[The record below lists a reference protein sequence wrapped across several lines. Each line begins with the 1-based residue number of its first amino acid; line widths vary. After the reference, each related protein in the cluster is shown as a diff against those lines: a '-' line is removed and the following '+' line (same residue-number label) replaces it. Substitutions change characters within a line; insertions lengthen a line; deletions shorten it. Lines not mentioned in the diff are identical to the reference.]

1 MVTFAAEMMDE
12 QSKSKHITTEVV
24 LIGAGLT
31 GLTTAYWLRRAGVSV
46 KVVETQ
52 PRIGGQIQTNHIK
65 DYTFETGPTT
75 GSVSTPEVSELMAD
89 LQETSGGRCQLETAP
104 DAAKRRLIWKGGRF
118 HDLPSGP
125 VGGLT
130 TPLFR
135 FSDKLRI
142 LGEPW
147 RKRGADPDET
157 VGSLARRRL
166 GRSFVDYAVD
176 PFVSGVYAGNP
187 DQLVTRYALP
197 KLYNLEQ
204 QYGSF
209 VRGAMKKSKEPKT
222 ERDRLA
228 TKKVFS
234 ALDGL
239 SHIPEAEA
247 DYIGSENIVLGAK
260 KVRVQPND
268 GGWVT
273 TFVTAQGDA
282 CQLGSRYVVTTCG
295 AYCLPEL
302 LPFADKERMQDIS
315 SLVYAP
321 IMEVNV
327 GMRNTYG
334 GDYLAFGGL
343 IPTLEREQILGILFP
358 SACFTGRAPKDGA
371 LFSFFI
377 GGIRHPEML
386 DLSDGE
392 VETLVIEC
400 LHRML
405 KFPEEAVPDFINI
418 SRHRRAIPQYWA
430 DSGRRFA
437 AVESLQQQYAG
448 LIIGGNLRD
457 GIGMGH
463 RITQATQIANEIIK
477 NIKEKVK

>member
-1 MVTFAAEMMDE
+1 MKNETSTIQLHSADV
-12 QSKSKHITTEVV
+12 IV
-24 LIGAGLT
+24 IGAGLT
-31 GLTTAYWLRRAGVSV
+31 GLTTAYWLRRAGVRV
-46 KVVETQ
+46 RVVEAQ
-52 PRIGGQIQTNHIK
+52 SRIGGQIQTNHIN
-65 DYTFETGPTT
+65 DYIIETGPTT
-75 GSVSTPEVSELMAD
+75 GSVSTPEVAELMAD
-89 LQETSGGRCQLETAP
+89 LKETSGGRCLLETAP

-118 HDLPSGP
+118 HDLPSSP
-125 VGGLT
+125 IGGLT

-147 RKRGADPDET
+147 RKPGTDPDES
-157 VGSLARRRL
+157 VGSLACRRL

-187 DQLVTRYALP
+187 DTLVTRYALP

-209 VRGAMKKSKEPKT
+209 IRGAMKKMKEPKT

-234 ALDGL
+234 ARGGL
-239 SHIPEAEA
+239 SRIPEAEA
-247 DYIGSENIVLGAK
+247 EYIGHDNIVLGASD
-260 KVRVQPND
+260 VRVQPTDAGWKTMFRTAD
-268 GGWVT
+268 GVS
-273 TFVTAQGDA
+273 Q
-282 CQLGSRYVVTTCG
+282 QLTSRYVVTTCG
-295 AYCLPEL
+295 AYSLPQL
-302 LPFADKERMQDIS
+302 LPFVDAGRMDAIS

-327 GMRNTYG
+327 GMPDTFG

-343 IPTLEREQILGILFP
+343 VPTVEHERILGILFP
-358 SACFTGRAPKDGA
+358 SACFTGRAPKGGA

-377 GGIRHPEML
+377 GGIKHPDML
-386 DLSDGE
+386 SLSDDE
-392 VETLVIEC
+392 VKTLVCEC

-405 KFPEEAVPDFINI
+405 KFPKEAKPDFINI
-418 SRHRRAIPQYWA
+418 SRHSRAIPQYLA
-430 DSGRRFA
+430 DSGRRFE
-437 AVESLQQQYAG
+437 AVESLQRQYAG
-448 LIIGGNLRD
+448 LIVGGNLRD

-463 RITQATQIANEIIK
+463 RITQATRIANEIIK
-477 NIKEKVK
+477 VIKG